1 MQHFV
6 TMKSELSEARESIHT
21 NTFIGGRFGAK
32 NDAVP
37 SETNEDL
44 IVAKGIESNIGKLN
58 GMGY

>member
-1 MQHFV
+1 MR
-6 TMKSELSEARESIHT
+6 SELSDARESIHT

-32 NDAVP
+32 NDGVP